1 MFSPI
6 LPFSVSLFLGGLFQ
20 RERER
25 EREREK
31 EGETI
36 TVPGQAGS
44 KAEKPN
50 GVLNRKSS
58 AVSAV
63 DLMVLMSKV

>member
-25 EREREK
+25 ERDKERE
-31 EGETI
+31 TI
-36 TVPGQAGS
+36 PVPGQAGS